1 MKKFKWICINMITCV
16 LFLQY
21 SCSKTFLD
29 QKPNLSQG
37 IPTTLVDCQAMLDDY
52 ERMNASYPDHGEAA
66 ADNYYMNDATYNFLP
81 DVNNSPEDKYNYS
94 WHPQGEHVSQWLTC
108 YQVVYS
114 TNLVL
119 SAVEKLSP
127 EQANYNVVKG
137 SALFF
142 RAFAFYHLA
151 QLFCKPYIAATATTD
166 PGIPLRM
173 TPDPYELS
181 TRGTVKQVYDQI
193 TADLNEAVSLLPND
207 VSVKSRPSKTAA
219 YAMLARTYLAMQDYT
234 NAGKMADESL
244 KLQNALI
251 DYNAV
256 SGDPSAASFMR
267 FNSEV
272 IFQAVTVYGTLDQYT
287 VIIHPNLYNSYT
299 ADDKRKSVFFMEE
312 EDWMGNQNYHFRGNY
327 DGTIGAILFIG
338 LATDEMYL
346 TRAESHARA
355 GNTALAM
362 QDLNTLLVKRMAPP
376 FVNRTATSANNA
388 LMQILAERR
397 KELIFRTIRWTDLRR
412 LNQDTQFAVTLR
424 RDMNKIPYTPL
435 QPNDLRYTFLIP
447 TKEVINLTDMK
458 QNPR

>member
-1 MKKFKWICINMITCV
+1 MKNFKWICTNMIACM

-21 SCSKTFLD
+21 SCSKSFLN

-37 IPTTLVDCQAMLDDY
+37 IPTTLIDCQAMLDDY
-52 ERMNASYPDHGEAA
+52 ERMNGSYPDHGEAA
-66 ADNYYMNDATYNFLP
+66 ADNYYMSDNTYNFLA
-81 DVNNSPEDKYNYS
+81 DVNNTPENKYNYS
-94 WHPQGEHVSQWLTC
+94 WQPQGEHVSQWLRS

-114 TNLVL
+114 TNLIL
-119 SAVEKLSP
+119 STLDKLDP
-127 EQANYNVVKG
+127 EQSNYQAVKG

-151 QLFCKPYIAATATTD
+151 QLFCKPYIAATAITD
-166 PGIPLRM
+166 FGIPLRM

-181 TRGTVKQVYDQI
+181 TRGTVKQVYDRI
-193 TADLNEAVSLLPND
+193 TTDLNEAVSLLPKD

-234 NAGKMADESL
+234 NAGKMADECL
-244 KLQNALI
+244 KLQNNLI
-251 DYNAV
+251 DYNTV
-256 SGDPSAASFMR
+256 GGDPSSPSFIR

-272 IFQAVTVYGTLDQYT
+272 IFQTLTVYGTLDQYT
-287 VIIHPNLYNSYT
+287 AAIHPDLYNSYT

-312 EDWMGNQNYHFRGNY
+312 VDWMGNHNYRFRGNY
-327 DGTIGAILFIG
+327 DGTIGAILFMG

-346 TRAESHARA
+346 IRAESHARA

-362 QDLNTLLVKRMAPP
+362 QDLNTLLAKRMAPP
-376 FVNRTATSANNA
+376 YVNRNATSANNA
-388 LMQILAERR
+388 LVQVLAERR

-412 LNQDTQFAVTLR
+412 LNQDSQFAITLR
-424 RDMNKIPYTPL
+424 RDMNNIPYTPL

-447 TKEVINLTDMK
+447 TKEVIQLTDMK